1 MTHLSFGRAALL
13 LVAVFGSGAAV
24 GGFGVSLYKT
34 RSVSAAPTPNEW
46 RKKYVDTVSQ
56 RLHLNADQISKLNAT
71 LDETRDRYD
80 GAKARHKSEMDR
92 IHDEQVAKVRLFLDP
107 AQISEYDRFREERD
121 RERKKAQQQQ
131 QAKASGK

>member
-1 MTHLSFGRAALL
+1 MTHLSLGRAALL
-13 LVAVFGSGAAV
+13 LVAVFGGGAAV
-24 GGFGVSLYKT
+24 GGFGVSLYNT
-34 RSVSAAPTPNEW
+34 RSVSAAPTPKEW
-46 RKKYVDTVSQ
+46 RQKYVDALTQ
-56 RLHLNADQISKLNAT
+56 RLHLSADQISKLNGT

-121 RERKKAQQQQ
+121 RERRKAQQQQ
-131 QAKASGK
+131 QAKANGK